1 MAAIL
6 RSRRSFKP
14 EDLPEVESYMK
25 IGHAYL
31 YLMSFCSTF
40 YLKNWRSYDNF
51 KIWPTFW
58 PRDLVI
64 WPSTYKKYTDL
75 SWTRFHMWTKFRV
88 NWSKIATC
96 IAFQTNRQTDRQTNK
111 QTDKRTYLQ
120 ISSKF
125 WQVINWRQKWINR
138 VQNSPVPLILGRR
151 LRIWGQ
157 IKDTSNSLNFHKMAA
172 IFMQK

>member
-40 YLKNWRSYDNF
+40 YLKNWRSYGDF

-64 WPSTYKKYTDL
+64 WPSTYKKYTPMW
-75 SWTRFHMWTKFRV
+75 WTRFHMWTKFRV
-88 NWSKIATC
+88 NWSKTTTC

-125 WQVINWRQKWINR
+125 WQVINRGKKWIQR
-138 VQNSPVPLILGRR
+138 VQNSPIPLIRGRR
-151 LRIWGQ
+151 LRIWSQ
-157 IKDTSNSLNFHKMAA
+157 IKAKSNNLNFHKMAA
-172 IFMQK
+172 IFMSQ

>member
-6 RSRRSFKP
+6 RSRRSFKL

-64 WPSTYKKYTDL
+64 WPSTYKKYTPMW
-75 SWTRFHMWTKFRV
+75 WTRFHMWTKFRV

-125 WQVINWRQKWINR
+125 WQVTNRQTN
-138 VQNSPVPLILGRR
+138 ILANFFEI
-151 LRIWGQ
+151 LA
-157 IKDTSNSLNFHKMAA
+157 SNK
-172 IFMQK
+172 

>member
-14 EDLPEVESYMK
+14 EVLPEVESYMK

-31 YLMSFCSTF
+31 YIMSFCSTF

-64 WPSTYKKYTDL
+64 WPLTYKKYTADVLDQIPYVDQVWCWLVKNCDL
-75 SWTRFHMWTKFRV
+75 YRV
-88 NWSKIATC
+88 THK
-96 IAFQTNRQTDRQTNK
+96 QTNTTQTNK
-111 QTDKRTYLQ
+111 QT
-120 ISSKF
+120 
-125 WQVINWRQKWINR
+125 NR
-138 VQNSPVPLILGRR
+138 
-151 LRIWGQ
+151 
-157 IKDTSNSLNFHKMAA
+157 
-172 IFMQK
+172 